1 MNYSSVFHNFFWS
14 PLYLYINSR
23 KKKYFEVQFHKIYTK
38 YYFLCSA
45 MFSLGLLLDGILF
58 YIPNTTCYHDKL
70 IWALFIVPI
79 IISFYS
85 ILGLAIERFQ
95 TFALYQQD
103 RRKLTR
109 GFSIV
114 WSVASWTLA
123 ICLLVILLSKI
134 SYSDNTNTRNDEG

>member
-1 MNYSSVFHNFFWS
+1 
-14 PLYLYINSR
+14 
-23 KKKYFEVQFHKIYTK
+23 
-38 YYFLCSA
+38 

-134 SYSDNTNTRNDEG
+134 SYSGDNTNTRNDEG